1 MSALADKPVQ
11 RVNIGNYITSGKFKP
26 DGKGGLIQKKS
37 DLQAFKDLFGEYRN
51 AQNGI
56 FNTMS
61 DLAETVARD
70 EFYTGLKKSS
80 ENIAKQLKAGADAGQ
95 IGRPIFFKNY
105 NDAVTKLP
113 NQENNKTTIKFKN
126 SFTRNNI

>member
-1 MSALADKPVQ
+1 MSEALES
-11 RVNIGNYITSGKFKP
+11 IGRP
-26 DGKGGLIQKKS
+26 EELQKS

-80 ENIAKQLKAGADAGQ
+80 ENIAKQLKMV
-95 IGRPIFFKNY
+95 
-105 NDAVTKLP
+105 AVGS
-113 NQENNKTTIKFKN
+113 E
-126 SFTRNNI
+126 SV